1 MNYLG
6 IDPGLKGGFVV
17 IDDQSR
23 IVSMAKMSTAHDGK
37 RNAVDPAG
45 VWAIYLDAYYD
56 AYSGLWRRRSS
67 DYAGGV
73 LLVAAL
79 EKIVAFQM
87 GRTSALNYGEGAGFL
102 KMGLVAAGIPYEL
115 VTPQRWKKSL
125 GIPAGSPKPFSVT
138 KALQLFPTAE
148 LTKKDDGLADA
159 LLMAEWLRRTR
170 TGQDA

>member
-1 MNYLG
+1 MQYFG

-17 IDDQSR
+17 IDDKSH
-23 IVSMAKMSTAHDGK
+23 IISMHKMPIAHDGK
-37 RNAVDPAG
+37 RNAIDPAG
-45 VWAIYLDAYYD
+45 VWTIYCAVRGYAYL
-56 AYSGLWRRRSS
+56 GIS
-67 DYAGGV
+67 D
-73 LLVAAL
+73 LSQLNLVAAL

-115 VTPQRWKKSL
+115 VTPQRWKKTL

-138 KALQLFPTAE
+138 KALQLFPDAE

>member
-23 IVSMAKMSTAHDGK
+23 IVSMAKMPTAHDGK
-37 RNAVDPAG
+37 RNAVDSVG
-45 VWAIYLDAYYD
+45 VWAIYRDVNRFAW
-56 AYSGLWRRRSS
+56 SGIS
-67 DYAGGV
+67 DISV
-73 LLVAAL
+73 TPVVAAL

-115 VTPQRWKKSL
+115 VTPQRWKKLL

-148 LTKKDDGLADA
+148 LKKSDDGLADA